1 MGINV
6 SRNENLA
13 DNEYLKSF
21 VGKNHINI
29 TSSHTVFWEN
39 LLKYHIQIPE
49 NR

>member
-1 MGINV
+1 MGISV

-21 VGKNHINI
+21 VGKNHIPSTNND
-29 TSSHTVFWEN
+29 FWEF
-39 LLKYHIQIPE
+39 LLKYHINIPE